1 MQTSEQQSK
10 TQRPSTKIHGLPSGP
25 RNSIALALHKPP
37 SLSTLAMPSFNQVP
51 PPSRSLL
58 HALRSLIAQLPRE
71 NRDLIRTVVDLITAT
86 AKGSKATKMPLSNLL
101 LLFCPSLN
109 MSPPLLRVLCEAEG
123 IWDEDANI
131 HGSRVLVGGDPVGSV
146 SGRQSARVP
155 LDEDETDAKSGFDE
169 ESSLLSGRASSDNPS
184 SLDYHAS
191 AEEDSLFS
199 EERAALRRRDK
210 HDRAEVPTVY
220 LDTRSHLS
228 SSSASL
234 LKDVPENYTDSFSI
248 RQEMRD
254 DGSISS
260 GAYSFRNDNLP
271 TSPSPPPLSISA
283 ESVSTPTSSANVS
296 FSNLPLDGGKD
307 SEPQNRSDADLP
319 CVNVRASPQIVGSEP
334 EEIRRKPYISNP
346 MPITGPLPAQY
357 PFPTSRNRDQ
367 THPPPARRRSIPI
380 LSLSS
385 LSSRSSGSPS
395 ASPSKNSPHQVEA
408 RAKRPSLKLL
418 FSKKSSSSLLE
429 EKERPVISLPLL
441 QPPERHFQLERASPR
456 SGSESDS
463 SISTPLSAVTA
474 PQGSSLLCL
483 PSSINEGP
491 PVLNTLIEDS
501 FLKFDELVNP
511 DKDPAKRMLDT
522 PSSGLSPV
530 SPPTSRSVSGGSVPQ
545 APLSNLPPRPDTQV
559 PPSSRLQNG
568 MKKGMGLS

>member
-1 MQTSEQQSK
+1 MQTYEQQSK
-10 TQRPSTKIHGLPSGP
+10 AQKSATKIHGLPSGP
-25 RNSIALALHKPP
+25 RNSIALASLHKPP
-37 SLSTLAMPSFNQVP
+37 SLSTLAVPSFNQVP

-58 HALRSLIAQLPRE
+58 HALRSLIAQLPPE

-109 MSPPLLRVLCEAEG
+109 MSPPLLRALCEAEG
-123 IWDEDANI
+123 IWEED
-131 HGSRVLVGGDPVGSV
+131 P
-146 SGRQSARVP
+146 
-155 LDEDETDAKSGFDE
+155 EDETDTRSGFDE
-169 ESSLLSGRASSDNPS
+169 EISLRSGRASSDNPS

-199 EERAALRRRDK
+199 EERAALRRRDIR
-210 HDRAEVPTVY
+210 DRPEMPTVY

-234 LKDVPENYTDSFSI
+234 LQDVPEKGSDSFLI

-271 TSPSPPPLSISA
+271 TSPSPPPLSSSA
-283 ESVSTPTSSANVS
+283 ESVSTPTSSTNVS
-296 FSNLPLDGGKD
+296 FSNLPLDDGKD
-307 SEPQNRSDADLP
+307 SEQRNRSDADLP
-319 CVNVRASPQIVGSEP
+319 CVNVRVSPQIVGSEP
-334 EEIRRKPYISNP
+334 GEIRKRPYISNP
-346 MPITGPLPAQY
+346 VPITGPVAAQY
-357 PFPTSRNRDQ
+357 PFPTSRNKEQ
-367 THPPPARRRSIPI
+367 THPPPSRRRSIPI

-395 ASPSKNSPHQVEA
+395 ASPSKNSPYQVET

-441 QPPERHFQLERASPR
+441 QPPERHFQQERASPR
-456 SGSESDS
+456 SGSGSDS

-501 FLKFDELVNP
+501 FLKFDDLVDP
-511 DKDPAKRMLDT
+511 DKDPTKRMLDT

-545 APLSNLPPRPDTQV
+545 APLSNLSPKPDTQV
-559 PPSSRLQNG
+559 PPSKLHIG
-568 MKKGMGLS
+568 MKTGWRLS